1 MPFTGRT
8 SPNPTTGSF
17 RIGRETLF
25 FKHAHYS
32 TPLSRHRP
40 PASPHPRPPLPS
52 PPLAAVENYTPPRAP
67 AIAIAVR
74 TDRQARGDPAPRRW
88 VRDKNPVFGYLS
100 ATRFWR
106 GSSIMVADIY
116 CWLLLPLLI
125 AVCRRWLRTGLFTL
139 AIFWKHIL

>member
-17 RIGRETLF
+17 RIGQTR
-25 FKHAHYS
+25 
-32 TPLSRHRP
+32 SRAFHSDTDPSPRRIRP
-40 PASPHPRPPLPS
+40 P
-52 PPLAAVENYTPPRAP
+52 AAVENYTPPRAP

-116 CWLLLPLLI
+116 C
-125 AVCRRWLRTGLFTL
+125 
-139 AIFWKHIL
+139 